1 MGGKHIFKWASN
13 STYYWRSRRS
23 SQQLQTSCRSPPRP
37 RATPSGRAA
46 SPQRGAHLAHAD
58 SLLWAGRASM
68 WLLSASERPASSLK
82 HVNIKRGI
90 ICSECGHSLSRPTV
104 DNRTCFHITV
114 RGSRQMIKVGMG
126 SIGKSNTSP
135 TNGGISAGAGVFVIQ
150 VLFLSEH
157 QDFFFLWGHLMGRWE
172 QETELASPSLSLSVS
187 LCFSLPPSLLLC
199 L

>member
-1 MGGKHIFKWASN
+1 MQSLLLSEKKKKTQRRWGGNIFLNELQIQPITGGHAGH
-13 STYYWRSRRS
+13 RS
-23 SQQLQTSCRSPPRP
+23 SCKQAAVLLRGRGQLHQDELRRHSAAHTSPTLTHS
-37 RATPSGRAA
+37 SG
-46 SPQRGAHLAHAD
+46 LD
-58 SLLWAGRASM
+58 ASM

-82 HVNIKRGI
+82 HVNIKRGT

-114 RGSRQMIKVGMG
+114 RGSRQMIKVGTG

-157 QDFFFLWGHLMGRWE
+157 QDFFFCGV
-172 QETELASPSLSLSVS
+172 T
-187 LCFSLPPSLLLC
+187 
-199 L
+199 